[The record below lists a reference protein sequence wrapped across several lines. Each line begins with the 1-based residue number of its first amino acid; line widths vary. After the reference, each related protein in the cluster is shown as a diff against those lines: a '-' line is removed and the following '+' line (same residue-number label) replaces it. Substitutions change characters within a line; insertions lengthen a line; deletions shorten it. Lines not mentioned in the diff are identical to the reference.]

1 MRRVLL
7 VEDNTDLAFGL
18 RTSLEV
24 EGYEVLQAETGRE
37 GLARASEQAPDL
49 VVLDLMLPEMSGY
62 EVLRRLRRERREMP
76 VLILTAKGEEADK
89 VQGFRLGADDYVV
102 KPVGVLEFLARVEAL
117 LRRAQPRPSTGVAR
131 FGDLEV
137 DGDRRTAAVAGVEI
151 ELSPLEFD
159 LLNAL
164 ALRRG
169 NLVSRAELLKEV
181 WGYRSIVESRTVDT
195 HVAKL
200 RAKIDRGE
208 RSRIVTV
215 RKRGYRLRSGE
226 LEPSSHYRKVP
237 GLTS

>member
-1 MRRVLL
+1 VRRVLL
-7 VEDNTDLAFGL
+7 VEDNPDLAFGL

-24 EGYEVLQAETGRE
+24 EGYDVLHAETGAQ
-37 GLARASEQAPDL
+37 GLETALAEAPDL
-49 VVLDLMLPEMSGY
+49 IVLDLMLPEMSGY
-62 EVLRRLRRERREMP
+62 EVLRRLRREGREMP
-76 VLILTAKGEEADK
+76 VLILTARGEEADK

-117 LRRAQPRPSTGVAR
+117 LRRAQPRAAAATVAR

-137 DGDRRTAAVAGVEI
+137 DGDRRMVAIGGVEI

-169 NLVSRAELLKEV
+169 SLVSRAELLKEV
-181 WGYRSIVESRTVDT
+181 WGYRSLVESRTVDT
-195 HVAKL
+195 HIAKL
-200 RAKIDRGE
+200 RAKIDGGE

-215 RKRGYRLRSGE
+215 RKKGYRLRMAG
-226 LEPSSHYRKVP
+226 
-237 GLTS
+237 

>member
-1 MRRVLL
+1 VRRVLL
-7 VEDNTDLAFGL
+7 VEDNPDLAFGL
-18 RTSLEV
+18 RTSLEI
-24 EGYEVLQAETGRE
+24 EGYEVLHAETGRE
-37 GLARASEQAPDL
+37 GLATASTDAPDL
-49 VVLDLMLPEMSGY
+49 IVLDLMLPEMSGY
-62 EVLRRLRRERREMP
+62 EVLRQLRRERREMP

-117 LRRAQPRPSTGVAR
+117 LRRSQPRTAVGVSR

-137 DGDRRTAAVAGVEI
+137 DGDRRTVAVGGEEI
-151 ELSPLEFD
+151 DLSPLEFD

-164 ALRRG
+164 AQRRG

-195 HVAKL
+195 HIAKL
-200 RAKIDRGE
+200 RAKIDVGE

-215 RKRGYRLRSGE
+215 RKKGYRLRVIAGE
-226 LEPSSHYRKVP
+226 ER
-237 GLTS
+237 GQTA

>member
-1 MRRVLL
+1 VRRVLL
-7 VEDNTDLAFGL
+7 VEDNPDLAFGL
-18 RTSLEV
+18 RTSLEI
-24 EGYEVLQAETGRE
+24 EGYEVLHAETGRE
-37 GLARASEQAPDL
+37 GLATASADAPDL
-49 VVLDLMLPEMSGY
+49 IVLDLMLPEMSGY
-62 EVLRRLRRERREMP
+62 EVLRQLRRERREMP

-117 LRRAQPRPSTGVAR
+117 LRRAQPRAALGVSR

-137 DGDRRTAAVAGVEI
+137 DGDRRTVAVGGEEI
-151 ELSPLEFD
+151 DLSPLEFD

-164 ALRRG
+164 AQRRG

-195 HVAKL
+195 HIAKL
-200 RAKIDRGE
+200 RAKIDQGE

-215 RKRGYRLRSGE
+215 RKKGYRLRVIGGE
-226 LEPSSHYRKVP
+226 ER
-237 GLTS
+237 GQTA

>member
-1 MRRVLL
+1 VLL
-7 VEDNTDLAFGL
+7 VEDNPDLAFGL

-24 EGYEVLQAETGRE
+24 EGYDVLQAETGAD
-37 GLARASEQAPDL
+37 GLETARSEAPDL
-49 VVLDLMLPEMSGY
+49 IVLDLMLPEMSGY
-62 EVLRRLRRERREMP
+62 EVLRRLRREGREMP

-117 LRRAQPRPSTGVAR
+117 LRRAQPKPATAAVAR

-137 DGDRRTAAVAGVEI
+137 DGDRRTVAVGGVEI

-164 ALRRG
+164 AVRRG

-181 WGYRSIVESRTVDT
+181 WGYRSVVESRTVDT
-195 HVAKL
+195 HIAKL
-200 RAKIDRGE
+200 RAKIDGGE

-215 RKRGYRLRSGE
+215 RKKGYRLRMAG
-226 LEPSSHYRKVP
+226 
-237 GLTS
+237 

>member
-1 MRRVLL
+1 VRRILL
-7 VEDNTDLAFGL
+7 VEDNPDLAFGL
-18 RTSLEV
+18 RTSLEI
-24 EGYEVLQAETGRE
+24 EGYEVLHAETGRA
-37 GLARASEQAPDL
+37 GLATASADAPDL

-62 EVLRRLRRERREMP
+62 EVLRRLRRERHEMP

-117 LRRAQPRPSTGVAR
+117 LRRAQPRTAGGVSR

-137 DGDRRTAAVAGVEI
+137 DGDRRTAAVAGREI

-159 LLNAL
+159 LLSAL
-164 ALRRG
+164 AQRRG
-169 NLVSRAELLKEV
+169 NLVSRPELLKEV

-195 HVAKL
+195 HIAKL
-200 RAKIDRGE
+200 RAKIDEGE

-215 RKRGYRLRSGE
+215 RKKGYRLRE
-226 LEPSSHYRKVP
+226 LR
-237 GLTS
+237 

>member
-7 VEDNTDLAFGL
+7 VEDNPDLAFGL

-24 EGYEVLQAETGRE
+24 EGYDVLHAETGAQ
-37 GLARASEQAPDL
+37 GLETALAEAPDL
-49 VVLDLMLPEMSGY
+49 IVLDLMLPEMSGY
-62 EVLRRLRRERREMP
+62 EVLRRLRREGREMP
-76 VLILTAKGEEADK
+76 VLILTARGEEADK

-117 LRRAQPRPSTGVAR
+117 LRRAQPRAAAATVAR

-137 DGDRRTAAVAGVEI
+137 DGDRRMVAIGGVEI

-169 NLVSRAELLKEV
+169 SLVSRAELLKEV
-181 WGYRSIVESRTVDT
+181 WGYRSLVESRTVDT
-195 HVAKL
+195 HIAKL
-200 RAKIDRGE
+200 RAKIDGGE

-215 RKRGYRLRSGE
+215 RKKGYRLRMAG
-226 LEPSSHYRKVP
+226 
-237 GLTS
+237 

>member
-7 VEDNTDLAFGL
+7 VEDNPDLAFGL

-24 EGYEVLQAETGRE
+24 EGYDVLQAESGAD
-37 GLARASEQAPDL
+37 GLETARSEAPDL
-49 VVLDLMLPEMSGY
+49 IVLDLMLPEMSGY
-62 EVLRRLRRERREMP
+62 EVLRRLRREGREMP

-117 LRRAQPRPSTGVAR
+117 LRRAQPRAAGGVSR

-137 DGDRRTAAVAGVEI
+137 DGDRRTAAVAGREI

-159 LLNAL
+159 LLSAL
-164 ALRRG
+164 AQRRG
-169 NLVSRAELLKEV
+169 NLVSRPELLKEV

-195 HVAKL
+195 HIAKL
-200 RAKIDRGE
+200 RAKIDEGE

-215 RKRGYRLRSGE
+215 RKKGYRLRE
-226 LEPSSHYRKVP
+226 LR
-237 GLTS
+237 

>member
-7 VEDNTDLAFGL
+7 VEDNPDLAFGL

-117 LRRAQPRPSTGVAR
+117 LRRAQPRPSAGVAR

-215 RKRGYRLRSGE
+215 RKRGYRLRSG
-226 LEPSSHYRKVP
+226 
-237 GLTS
+237 